1 MVREARLPIILVL
14 AVLGAVPVPSMA
26 TKKSTESIASYAKY
40 VQIPGAKEV
49 GSETCTTCH
58 EAIAKNFGH
67 AFHAQQGVECEDCH
81 GPGGLHVDG
90 GGDVTKIVAFSKRS
104 QAEANG
110 VCLSCHARN
119 EKIRNWVAGS

>member
-1 MVREARLPIILVL
+1 MFKQYSFKAFVVLSVVL
-14 AVLGAVPVPSMA
+14 AGVLWIPSIVGK
-26 TKKSTESIASYAKY
+26 TKTEKIASYAKY

-58 EAIAKNFGH
+58 DAVAKNFGH
-67 AFHAQQGVECEDCH
+67 AFHAQQGVECENCH
-81 GPGGLHVDG
+81 GAGSLHVDG

-110 VCLSCHARN
+110 VCLSCLS
-119 EKIRNWVAGS
+119 V